1 MSKPAN
7 TGAHTCAPVL
17 VGPANCVA
25 VLGVPWRR
33 ARDAGR
39 RAGLTPVRIG
49 KAGCYRVAELLAAL
63 EADAAPDTTEDPRG
77 AVLRALGRA
86 C

>member
-1 MSKPAN
+1 MSAI
-7 TGAHTCAPVL
+7 L
-17 VGPANCVA
+17 VGPKNSEA

-63 EADAAPDTTEDPRG
+63 EAEAAPETNEDPRS